1 MAVDSERPGDLFSRT
16 GYTRSMSER
25 SDAMPADDEA
35 REAEALAAS
44 GEVEE
49 SRDATNRINDNDGS
63 GARGETR
70 SDEAS
75 SVAAQSNGGDGN
87 GGASPGA
94 GDAQPFD
101 NLVAQLNTG
110 QIDVEGFA
118 EAIELQDAAD
128 AADTLED
135 LQNME
140 EAAEVL
146 VEMDTKA
153 AADAIAE
160 MEMPLAVRV
169 IEDLVD
175 EDNAAYAGQ
184 LIQAMA
190 PDDAVDLLQEV
201 EESHRENL
209 LKGLP
214 YMQAAKLRRLIR
226 YDRESAGG
234 IMTTDY
240 IAVLESNTIAQA
252 IDAVRRQ
259 MVPDEMQQVL
269 VINRHGALKGAL
281 SLGSLLLHGS
291 QERASDVM
299 KPIDSATEALRP
311 EMDREYVAR
320 EFERYDYTM
329 MPVVDAAGRL
339 IGVVTVDDVID
350 IIQREQTE
358 DVQRTVGAGA
368 GEAVYSS
375 VREKIRGRFPWLVVN
390 LFTSMLAAMVV
401 LHFEGLIDELA
412 ILAVLMPIIANQ
424 AGNAGQQALA
434 VTLRGIVMDEVRTG
448 RIGPL
453 LAREA
458 GVGAIN
464 GLTAG
469 SIIALALA
477 ILGALN
483 VSDASWELGVVAA
496 ISMSIALAV
505 GCFAGAA
512 MPLLMRTRGFD
523 PAHGSSIFLTMI
535 TDSMSFFTFLGCA
548 SALWHWIHP

>member
-1 MAVDSERPGDLFSRT
+1 MRSCQKAA
-16 GYTRSMSER
+16 GYTRTMPER
-25 SDAMPADDEA
+25 SDATEPHDDA
-35 REAEALAAS
+35 RESERGVAAHS
-44 GEVEE
+44 ASPNDPSANEPSNGEPSPLIENGQP
-49 SRDATNRINDNDGS
+49 SHDS
-63 GARGETR
+63 GAMDVE
-70 SDEAS
+70 
-75 SVAAQSNGGDGN
+75 V
-87 GGASPGA
+87 
-94 GDAQPFD
+94 QPFD

-110 QIDVEGFA
+110 QIAVEEFA
-118 EAIELQDAAD
+118 EAVGQQDAAD

-135 LQNME
+135 LRN
-140 EAAEVL
+140 EAEATEVL
-146 VEMDTKA
+146 IEMDTKA
-153 AADAIAE
+153 AADAVAE

-175 EDNAAYAGQ
+175 EDNSAYAGQ

-226 YDRESAGG
+226 YDKESAGG

-240 IAVLESNTIAQA
+240 IAILENNSIAQA
-252 IDAVRRQ
+252 IDVVRRQ
-259 MVPDEMQQVL
+259 VVPDDLQQQVL
-269 VINRHGALKGAL
+269 VINRQGLLRGAL
-281 SLGSLLLHGS
+281 SLGSLLMHAS
-291 QERASDVM
+291 SERAADVM
-299 KPIDSATEALRP
+299 KPLDPAVDALRP
-311 EMDREYVAR
+311 EMDREGVAR
-320 EFERYDYTM
+320 EFARYDYTM
-329 MPVVDAAGRL
+329 MPVVDAARRL
-339 IGVVTVDDVID
+339 IGVITVDDVID

-375 VREKIRGRFPWLVVN
+375 VRDKFRGRFPWLVVN

-453 LAREA
+453 LLREA

-464 GLTAG
+464 GLMAG
-469 SIIALALA
+469 SIIGVVLAL
-477 ILGALN
+477 LGMLR
-483 VSDASWELGVVAA
+483 VSDASWELGIVAA
-496 ISMSIALAV
+496 ISMSIALSV

-512 MPLLMRTRGFD
+512 MPLLMRKRGHD

-548 SALWHWIHP
+548 SALWHWIKP

>member
-1 MAVDSERPGDLFSRT
+1 MLRVVV
-16 GYTRSMSER
+16 
-25 SDAMPADDEA
+25 
-35 REAEALAAS
+35 ALIA
-44 GEVEE
+44 
-49 SRDATNRINDNDGS
+49 
-63 GARGETR
+63 
-70 SDEAS
+70 
-75 SVAAQSNGGDGN
+75 
-87 GGASPGA
+87 
-94 GDAQPFD
+94 
-101 NLVAQLNTG
+101 LC
-110 QIDVEGFA
+110 
-118 EAIELQDAAD
+118 
-128 AADTLED
+128 
-135 LQNME
+135 
-140 EAAEVL
+140 
-146 VEMDTKA
+146 
-153 AADAIAE
+153 AIAH
-160 MEMPLAVRV
+160 AQGTGS
-169 IEDLVD
+169 
-175 EDNAAYAGQ
+175 AAPPAGTITKPPK

-226 YDRESAGG
+226 YDKESAGG

-240 IAVLESNTIAQA
+240 IAILENNSIAQA
-252 IDAVRRQ
+252 IDVVRRQ
-259 MVPDEMQQVL
+259 VVPDDLQQQVL
-269 VINRHGALKGAL
+269 VINRQGLLRGAL
-281 SLGSLLLHGS
+281 SLGSLLMHAS
-291 QERASDVM
+291 SERAADVM
-299 KPIDSATEALRP
+299 KPLDPAVDALRP
-311 EMDREYVAR
+311 EMDREGVAR
-320 EFERYDYTM
+320 EFARYDYTM
-329 MPVVDAAGRL
+329 MPVVDAARRL
-339 IGVVTVDDVID
+339 IGVITVDDVID

-375 VREKIRGRFPWLVVN
+375 VRDKFRGRFPWLVVN

-453 LAREA
+453 LLREA

-464 GLTAG
+464 GLMAG
-469 SIIALALA
+469 SIIGVVLAL
-477 ILGALN
+477 LGMLR
-483 VSDASWELGVVAA
+483 VSDASWELGIVAA
-496 ISMSIALAV
+496 ISMSIALSV

-512 MPLLMRTRGFD
+512 MPLLMRKRGHD

-548 SALWHWIHP
+548 SALWHWIKP

>member
-1 MAVDSERPGDLFSRT
+1 MAERT
-16 GYTRSMSER
+16 
-25 SDAMPADDEA
+25 
-35 REAEALAAS
+35 
-44 GEVEE
+44 
-49 SRDATNRINDNDGS
+49 DATEPLDQPREGGADQGVARDGETGSDEPGS
-63 GARGETR
+63 GHDEGVPPIAT
-70 SDEAS
+70 SEAS
-75 SVAAQSNGGDGN
+75 SSS
-87 GGASPGA
+87 ASEVEI
-94 GDAQPFD
+94 QPFD

-110 QIDVEGFA
+110 QIDVEHFV

-135 LQNME
+135 LRNME
-140 EAAEVL
+140 EATEVL

-153 AADAIAE
+153 AADALAE
-160 MEMPLAVRV
+160 MDLPLAVRV

-184 LIQAMA
+184 LIRVMA

-201 EESHRENL
+201 EEGHRENL

-226 YDRESAGG
+226 YDKESAGG

-240 IAVLESNTIAQA
+240 IAILENNTIAQA

-259 MVPDEMQQVL
+259 IIPDEMQQQVL
-269 VINRHGALKGAL
+269 VINRQGVLRGAL

-291 QERASDVM
+291 SERAVDVM
-299 KPIDSATEALRP
+299 KPLEPAKDAIRP
-311 EMDREYVAR
+311 EMDREQVAR

-375 VREKIRGRFPWLVVN
+375 VREKFRGRFPWLVVN

-434 VTLRGIVMDEVRTG
+434 VTLRGIVMDEVRAG
-448 RIGPL
+448 RVLPL

-464 GLTAG
+464 GFTAG
-469 SIIALALA
+469 SIIAIVLAL
-477 ILGALN
+477 LGAMN
-483 VSDASWELGVVAA
+483 VSDASWELGLVAA

-512 MPLLMRTRGFD
+512 MPLLMKRRGFD

-548 SALWHWIHP
+548 SALWHWINR

>member
-1 MAVDSERPGDLFSRT
+1 
-16 GYTRSMSER
+16 MSER
-25 SDAMPADDEA
+25 SDAQQPHDEA
-35 REAEALAAS
+35 READARADASSDAAEA
-44 GEVEE
+44 
-49 SRDATNRINDNDGS
+49 RDATSRNDRHGDAGAPGEARDDEGS
-63 GARGETR
+63 PVAVQTSDADASEGA
-70 SDEAS
+70 
-75 SVAAQSNGGDGN
+75 GG
-87 GGASPGA
+87 SGA

-110 QIDVEGFA
+110 QIDVEGFVD
-118 EAIELQDAAD
+118 AIELQDAAD

-135 LQNME
+135 LRDME
-140 EAAEVL
+140 EAAEML

-153 AADAIAE
+153 AADAVAE

-240 IAVLESNTIAQA
+240 IAVIESNTIAQA

-269 VINRHGALKGAL
+269 VINRHGVLKGAL

-299 KPIDSATEALRP
+299 KPLEPAVDALRP

-368 GEAVYSS
+368 GEAVYSTIS
-375 VREKIRGRFPWLVVN
+375 EKFRGRFPWLVVN

-401 LHFEGLIDELA
+401 LHFEMLIEELA

-453 LAREA
+453 LLREA

-469 SIIALALA
+469 SIIAVVLA

-483 VSDASWELGVVAA
+483 ISDASWQLGLVAA

-505 GCFAGAA
+505 GCFSGAA
-512 MPLLMRTRGFD
+512 MPLLMRKRGFD
-523 PAHGSSIFLTMI
+523 PAHGSSIFLTMV

-548 SALWHWIHP
+548 SALWKWIHP

>member
-1 MAVDSERPGDLFSRT
+1 MAERDSSEHRETQERPADEHEAGAVERAPGTDRPANPATNAQASHESAVSTGDAA
-16 GYTRSMSER
+16 
-25 SDAMPADDEA
+25 SDASQGSAD
-35 REAEALAAS
+35 
-44 GEVEE
+44 
-49 SRDATNRINDNDGS
+49 I
-63 GARGETR
+63 
-70 SDEAS
+70 
-75 SVAAQSNGGDGN
+75 
-87 GGASPGA
+87 
-94 GDAQPFD
+94 QPFD
-101 NLVAQLNTG
+101 DLVAQLNTG
-110 QIDVEGFA
+110 RIDVGHFA
-118 EAIELQDAAD
+118 AAVQQQDAPDAAD
-128 AADTLED
+128 VLED
-135 LQNME
+135 LQNDE

-146 VEMDTKA
+146 VEMDAKA

-184 LIQAMA
+184 LIQLMA
-190 PDDAVDLLQEV
+190 PDDAVDLLQEL

-209 LKGLP
+209 LKGMP
-214 YMQAAKLRRLIR
+214 YLQAAKLRRLIR

-240 IAVLESNTIAQA
+240 MAVQENASISQA
-252 IDAVRRQ
+252 IEAVRRQ
-259 MVPDEMQQVL
+259 MVPDELQQVL
-269 VINRHGALKGAL
+269 VINRQGVLRGAL
-281 SLGSLLLHGS
+281 SLGSLLLHLPG
-291 QERASDVM
+291 ERVSEVM
-299 KPIDSATEALRP
+299 KPIDPTADALRP
-311 EMDREYVAR
+311 EMDREQVAN
-320 EFERYDYTM
+320 EFARYDYTM

-375 VREKIRGRFPWLVVN
+375 VREKLRGRFPWLVVN
-390 LFTSMLAAMVV
+390 LFTSMLAALVV
-401 LHFEGLIDELA
+401 LNFEGLIAELA

-434 VTLRGIVMDEVRTG
+434 VTLRGIVMDEVRAG
-448 RIGPL
+448 RIMPL
-453 LAREA
+453 LMREA

-464 GLTAG
+464 GLMAG
-469 SIIALALA
+469 SIIGGMLTL
-477 ILGALN
+477 LGMLN
-483 VSDASWELGVVAA
+483 VSDASWELGIVAA

-505 GCFAGAA
+505 GCFAGAS
-512 MPLLMRTRGFD
+512 MPLLMRRYGFD

-548 SALWHWIHP
+548 GALWRWLH